1 VYHGSVA
8 THDWLPKIFGTLDT
22 CTTLLTL
29 VTSLGHS
36 STPPGAISGDLSSL
50 TALPLT
56 VETYLSLGAIFS
68 PVPCG
73 TPWSPDKPHSPRTR
87 PLSLSFEGSHTTHV
101 YL

>member
-1 VYHGSVA
+1 MYHGSVA

-36 STPPGAISGDLSSL
+36 TPPGAISGDLSSL
-50 TALPLT
+50 AALPLT
-56 VETYLSLGAIFS
+56 VEIYLSVPFFS
-68 PVPCG
+68 LSYVGHPGPLTNLTLPEPG
-73 TPWSPDKPHSPRTR
+73 
-87 PLSLSFEGSHTTHV
+87 LSLSFEGSHTTHV